1 MILYPGIAR
10 VHPRVCSA
18 WEARRGARVCE
29 GRAACS
35 AGARGAG
42 RGAPL
47 PPACLRT
54 PRWRSSFRRAC
65 QPFQDS
71 SPRAPPACPARRSAA
86 ATSGTMN
93 ARSRAG
99 ARGGGPRERT
109 RRRRVATSGGQ
120 AAKRASGCGMR
131 MRYSRILDPFWN
143 GSTVDAKLLDASSN
157 VFTVYSG
164 KAALERGKIAYAEP
178 RLVDE
183 SKKTKTLETHN
194 HA

>member
-131 MRYSRILDPFWN
+131 MRYSRIFEWIHFGMDPPWMQNSWMQVQTFSRCTQGRQRWN
-143 GSTVDAKLLDASSN
+143 VGKSHMQNLGSWTNPKRP
-157 VFTVYSG
+157 
-164 KAALERGKIAYAEP
+164 K
-178 RLVDE
+178 
-183 SKKTKTLETHN
+183 H
-194 HA
+194 